1 MSDVGSN
8 SFAVNRRSR
17 HITDYDPRRPV
28 RMKCAKCGQRV
39 LNVIPVKTLWA
50 LPPAMVAKNKKDRE
64 INVEHWCLACVRSA
78 DVEDDRSQTNVS
90 VLV

>member
-1 MSDVGSN
+1 MSEVGSN

-17 HITDYDPRRPV
+17 RTTEYDPRRPV
-28 RMKCAKCGQRV
+28 RMKCAKCAFRV
-39 LNVIPVKTLWA
+39 LNVVPVKTLWA
-50 LPPAMVAKNKKDRE
+50 LPPEMVKKGMQDRQ
-64 INVEHWCLACVRSA
+64 INVEHWCLSCVRAA